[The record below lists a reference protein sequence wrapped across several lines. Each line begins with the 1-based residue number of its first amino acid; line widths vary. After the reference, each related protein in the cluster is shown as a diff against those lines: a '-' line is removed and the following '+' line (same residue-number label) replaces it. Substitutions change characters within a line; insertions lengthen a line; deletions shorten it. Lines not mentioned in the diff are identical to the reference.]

1 MHNIIVEII
10 ASSIEAVLLLV
21 ILGGLYKQNFIKD
34 NIVKSLLF
42 CVAYVIITY
51 WCTAFIPPIFRTLII
66 SVFSI
71 LLISLI
77 SKKSIYGSA
86 IVLVIF
92 FMIISITEGILISI
106 FMLVENVT
114 FNEILQ
120 DERIFRMFSV
130 LSKIFQIAIGLS
142 IYKSKINLSK
152 YNILSKEGQDLSI
165 YLLEFDIIML
175 SVLTVNFRTFTKGN
189 ILLYN
194 VLMCTILI
202 LFSIIGMLELKERE
216 KMMTILDKYKIQE
229 HHIKNMED
237 IISIMRKEKHD
248 FANHISVIQG
258 LCKLNKDDSLEKID
272 NYVSKITNNIHKTY
286 RFYESGNDYIDGIL
300 TIKHNQAYQNGI
312 EFDVEIEESFKS
324 IDIPDDELIGIVS
337 NLLDNALESF
347 DYENYNQNKQ
357 IFVTP
362 FKDEDMFCLEVSD
375 NGKYIPEEIREKI
388 FEKGFSTKKENKNN
402 HGFGLFIVK
411 QLVTKNDGEIIVES
425 SPEETRFLVKFKMR
439 REK

>member
-1 MHNIIVEII
+1 
-10 ASSIEAVLLLV
+10 
-21 ILGGLYKQNFIKD
+21 
-34 NIVKSLLF
+34 
-42 CVAYVIITY
+42 
-51 WCTAFIPPIFRTLII
+51 
-66 SVFSI
+66 
-71 LLISLI
+71 
-77 SKKSIYGSA
+77 
-86 IVLVIF
+86 
-92 FMIISITEGILISI
+92 
-106 FMLVENVT
+106 
-114 FNEILQ
+114 
-120 DERIFRMFSV
+120 
-130 LSKIFQIAIGLS
+130 
-142 IYKSKINLSK
+142 
-152 YNILSKEGQDLSI
+152 
-165 YLLEFDIIML
+165 
-175 SVLTVNFRTFTKGN
+175 
-189 ILLYN
+189 
-194 VLMCTILI
+194 
-202 LFSIIGMLELKERE
+202 MLELKERE

-388 FEKGFSTKKENKNN
+388 FEKGFSTKKENKND